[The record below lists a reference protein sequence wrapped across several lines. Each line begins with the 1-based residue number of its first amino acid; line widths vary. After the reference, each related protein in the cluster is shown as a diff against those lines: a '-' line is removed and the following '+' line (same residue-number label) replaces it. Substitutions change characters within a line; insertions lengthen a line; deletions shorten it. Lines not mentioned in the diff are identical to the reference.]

1 MIPSD
6 SPIPSI
12 PPPGAEEANPNNN
25 NNTNHDNNNTN
36 TNDGQ
41 EKHAKKRSFV
51 IQEIITTELTYIE
64 RLKLALEYVITPLRT
79 MKILDQSDI
88 AEQFDLLEKIYKL
101 HTNVSVDGSSSQN
114 LKFVELFNEMAANFD
129 IYTNY
134 LVNYEP
140 AMQRR
145 GYLLTSNRRFA
156 DFIAK
161 MEKDPLVNQSLES
174 LLILPV
180 QRIPR
185 YRLLLE
191 QLLKYT
197 PESHADYN
205 TVKYALDKIC
215 ALASYNNEAIR
226 ARENKNKIMNV
237 MMQID
242 PAYRIDLLDDEKR
255 KFLREG
261 PLLKQCRKRYKEFQ
275 FWLFSDRLLY
285 GEKTP
290 LGTYA
295 LNRQINL
302 SKCKLTLLGE
312 NDPERQIAF
321 IIESPAKSF
330 KIKTRNEEEKQEW
343 VNIISDAINKQRSSQ
358 SDNTL
363 VAPLWKPDANS
374 NQCEVCS
381 ESFTLLF
388 RRHHCRNCGI
398 LVCVNC
404 SSNRFLLRHLHA
416 TLPVRVCQN
425 CYQKLSGNTV
435 GDSPQH
441 DPAIIRESNDADPDQ
456 GDSDDDLDERASA
469 NVNEVEREEF
479 RDFMKKVES
488 CEINHSEIEEILAKP
503 PPSETPEAR
512 RGIRI
517 ALPFIAKAIS
527 VSSIHSPVAATSPSA
542 STIAASPAA
551 APNGS
556 NLLFAPS
563 TSPTRE
569 PTLWPFRRASSGP
582 CVVSPPIVQDDS
594 SNQVSPPP
602 AQSPA
607 ATSPLATLLKGSS
620 FNNPVRAKTL
630 AEEVIRS
637 YQMQTLKPASRTP
650 PPKPPRRTSRIVTSE
665 IQTTDAQEASTEPQH
680 TPEHFHPKTS
690 RRTNIFVVITPPDS
704 ESEGQPSDIQ
714 DSTEGK
720 EKT

>member
-1 MIPSD
+1 
-6 SPIPSI
+6 
-12 PPPGAEEANPNNN
+12 
-25 NNTNHDNNNTN
+25 
-36 TNDGQ
+36 
-41 EKHAKKRSFV
+41 
-51 IQEIITTELTYIE
+51 
-64 RLKLALEYVITPLRT
+64 
-79 MKILDQSDI
+79 
-88 AEQFDLLEKIYKL
+88 
-101 HTNVSVDGSSSQN
+101 
-114 LKFVELFNEMAANFD
+114 
-129 IYTNY
+129 
-134 LVNYEP
+134 
-140 AMQRR
+140 
-145 GYLLTSNRRFA
+145 
-156 DFIAK
+156 
-161 MEKDPLVNQSLES
+161 
-174 LLILPV
+174 
-180 QRIPR
+180 
-185 YRLLLE
+185 
-191 QLLKYT
+191 
-197 PESHADYN
+197 
-205 TVKYALDKIC
+205 
-215 ALASYNNEAIR
+215 
-226 ARENKNKIMNV
+226 MNV

-374 NQCEVCS
+374 NQCE
-381 ESFTLLF
+381 
-388 RRHHCRNCGI
+388 
-398 LVCVNC
+398 
-404 SSNRFLLRHLHA
+404 
-416 TLPVRVCQN
+416 
-425 CYQKLSGNTV
+425 KLSGNTV